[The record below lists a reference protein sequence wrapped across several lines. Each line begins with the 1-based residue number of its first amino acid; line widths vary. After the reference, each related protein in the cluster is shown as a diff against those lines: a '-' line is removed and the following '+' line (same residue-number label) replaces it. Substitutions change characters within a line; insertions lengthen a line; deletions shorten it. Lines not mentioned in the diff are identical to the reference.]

1 MPEPHA
7 TVKEELDIITA
18 SLIQHTGTY
27 GVDVSRHAITN
38 RNASFC
44 VYLHVSVVA
53 SSFPNISV
61 EVGKGMLV
69 IQRCLVLCIS

>member
-7 TVKEELDIITA
+7 TAKEELDIIAA

-27 GVDVSRHAITN
+27 GIDVARHAIVC

-44 VYLHVSVVA
+44 VYLPVSVVA
-53 SSFPNISV
+53 SPFPNSSV
-61 EVGKGMLV
+61 ELGKGILA
-69 IQRCLVLCIS
+69 IQRS